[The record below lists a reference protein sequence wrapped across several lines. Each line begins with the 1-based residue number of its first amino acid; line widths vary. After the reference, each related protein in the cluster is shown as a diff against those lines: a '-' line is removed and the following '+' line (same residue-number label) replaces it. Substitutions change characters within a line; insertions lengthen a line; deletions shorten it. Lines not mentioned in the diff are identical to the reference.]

1 MDWRLSARRWL
12 ISSFLIVHISAVLI
26 WVMPGCPIRQRMFGL
41 ASCYILPLGL
51 WQAWAMFAPNP
62 ARDSV
67 VLEAE
72 IIDAKGMRHI
82 HPFTSLAHY
91 SWYSALPRYRHF
103 KFAYNVSLD
112 EFATARKF
120 VARHALRSLD
130 LGEDV
135 YPVRVSL
142 MYQVTPAPPDGVAVR
157 DPMAPK
163 PSVLVDAF
171 DFRSRKEVGL

>member
-12 ISSFLIVHISAVLI
+12 ISSFLVVHISAVLI
-26 WVMPGCPIRQRMFGL
+26 WVMPSCPIRQRMYGP
-41 ASCYILPLGL
+41 ASCYMLPLGL

-72 IIDAKGMRHI
+72 VIDAKGMRHI
-82 HPFTSLAHY
+82 HPFTKLADH
-91 SWYSALPRYRHF
+91 SWYAALPRYRHF
-103 KFAYNVSLD
+103 KFAYNVSL
-112 EFATARKF
+112 EEYAGARKF
-120 VARHALRSLD
+120 IARHALRSLD
-130 LGEDV
+130 LGEDS
-135 YPVRVSL
+135 YPAQVSL
-142 MYQVTPAPPDGVAVR
+142 IYQVTSAPPDGVAVR

-171 DFRSRKEVGL
+171 DFASRKEVGL